1 MLELHQEYLTEELA
15 LDLKRKYSDF
25 IRLFISNIKR
35 ADNYGS
41 AQNTQLEKEDLSL
54 QMTLYQNLKPFKS
67 MLRFRLPYPDS
78 KLGTKDEFN
87 YLNGTILFN
96 LWSHNTQMEA
106 TLIADADSGT
116 RAYSYLKFKNQLYR
130 FNTFERCQLY
140 KHDVN
145 ARGLDHC
152 YDCRGEIYVFE
163 LYERKR
169 TKMFE
174 YFRVQQKEKVE
185 EKSTESWISDLNDSL
200 EANKKFINIQFNKR
214 KYNFIFTDVC
224 FGKTL
229 NEMLKAG
236 TIRESTFYN
245 SNRNK
250 SNNVKERLDYS
261 TASKPFRS
269 ITTKLQRY
277 HPYTK

>member
-1 MLELHQEYLTEELA
+1 MLELRQEYLSEMEAFEL
-15 LDLKRKYSDF
+15 KEKYSNH

-35 ADNYGS
+35 ANNWGS
-41 AQNTQLEKEDLSL
+41 AQNTQLEKDDLSL
-54 QMTLYQNLKPFKS
+54 QMTLHQNLKPFKS

-96 LWSHNTQMEA
+96 LWSHNSQMEA

-116 RAYSYLKFKNQLYR
+116 RTYSYLKFKNQLYR

-140 KHDVN
+140 KHNVK
-145 ARGLDHC
+145 ASGLDHC

-163 LYERKR
+163 LYERNK
-169 TKMFE
+169 TKIFK
-174 YFRVQQKEKVE
+174 YFGAQQKEKVA
-185 EKSTESWISDLNDSL
+185 EKSADSWISDLNDSL
-200 EANKKFINIQFNKR
+200 EANQKIMNIQFNKR

-229 NEMLKAG
+229 NDLLKSG
-236 TIRESTFYN
+236 KIRESTSTYYN
-245 SNRNK
+245 SNKSK
-250 SNNVKERLDYS
+250 SNNIHDRLDYS
-261 TASKPFRS
+261 TAARK
-269 ITTKLQRY
+269 ITAY
-277 HPYTK
+277 